1 MDVMFMDEYNIVQK
15 VIKKYKTR
23 SPYEILSGMGIILRR
38 EELGSILG
46 YYYKVYRI
54 KHIVLNSDLEYMSSE
69 EKYVLSH
76 ELGHSVMHPDANTPF
91 LRANTY
97 LSVDRMENQANKFAM
112 GLLISDDDITEYA
125 IEQHYT
131 VDMLSKLWGYK
142 RELIKLRLNI
152 AKENKYK
159 IQ

>member
-1 MDVMFMDEYNIVQK
+1 MDEYNIVQK

-46 YYYKVYRI
+46 YYYKAYRI

-97 LSVDRMENQANKFAM
+97 LSVDRMEKQANKFAM
-112 GLLISDDDITEYA
+112 GLLISDEDIQEYA

-131 VDMLSKLWGYK
+131 IDMLSKLWGYK

-152 AKENKYK
+152 AKENR
-159 IQ
+159 

>member
-1 MDVMFMDEYNIVQK
+1 MVEQNLVRS

-23 SPYEILSGMGIILRR
+23 SPYELTSSMGIILHR

-46 YYYKVYRI
+46 YYYKAYRI

-76 ELGHSVMHPDANTPF
+76 ELGHSVIHPNANTPF

-97 LSVDRMENQANKFAM
+97 LSVDRMEIEANKFAM
-112 GLLISDDDITEYA
+112 QLLISDDDIREYA
-125 IEQHYT
+125 IEQQYT
-131 VDMLSKLWGYK
+131 FDMLARMWGYEK
-142 RELIKLRLNI
+142 ELIELRLRGV
-152 AKENKYK
+152 K
-159 IQ
+159 

>member
-1 MDVMFMDEYNIVQK
+1 MDEQNLVRS

-23 SPYEILSGMGIILRR
+23 SPYELTSSMGIILHR

-46 YYYKVYRI
+46 YYYKAYRI

-76 ELGHSVMHPDANTPF
+76 ELGHSVIHPNANTPF

-97 LSVDRMENQANKFAM
+97 LSVDRMEIEANKFAM
-112 GLLISDDDITEYA
+112 QLLISDDDIREYA
-125 IEQHYT
+125 IEQQYT
-131 VDMLSKLWGYK
+131 FDMLARMWGYEK
-142 RELIKLRLNI
+142 DLISIRLKAFDATI
-152 AKENKYK
+152 F
-159 IQ
+159 